1 LNELQRRRLLRRTS
15 THNPVLILI
24 GEHREGWYGM
34 VWYDDPKVWYDLLSE
49 GMVWYDTRVTR
60 PWATVYAVELNSDAQ
75 DQLVCRCRR

>member
-34 VWYDDPKVWYDLLSE
+34 VCY
-49 GMVWYDTRVTR
+49 GM
-60 PWATVYAVELNSDAQ
+60 A
-75 DQLVCRCRR
+75 